1 MSAEQLAFPFPSLD
15 FPGRV
20 NLYPHEV
27 AAKLNISPDQVFK
40 LVDDGS
46 LVAVDLASKLNRSAR
61 RELRIPVESYRN
73 LIVTRMSGPH
83 RLDLLKN
90 LPRAALREL
99 HRELAAM
106 LAA

>member
-1 MSAEQLAFPFPSLD
+1 MPAEQLAFPFPSLD

-27 AAKLNISPDQVFK
+27 AERLRISVDQVFK

-61 RELRIPVESYRN
+61 RELRIPIEGYRN
-73 LIVTRMSGPH
+73 FVVARMSGPH
-83 RLDLLKN
+83 RLDLLKH
-90 LPRAALREL
+90 LPKAALREL
-99 HRELAAM
+99 QREIATM